1 MPSPNDYTVGDGL
14 NTAGFL
20 WLRRSKGLDTPN
32 GDGNDTNRNQYS
44 VRLDH
49 NFSAKNKLSFSGTWE
64 RDQAE
69 TAQAGLTNWPDGYNG
84 LVRRAPRVLTG
95 SFVTILTP
103 TILNEFRVGNRK
115 AWNYSWSS
123 IWRPDS
129 VGDEARAV
137 LPIHNGKSFYPVQSL
152 IPNNIITSVSGAATR
167 GQESPLTSFSDTLS
181 WTRGHHAL
189 KFGFEARLT
198 HSRGFNGSDNPDFYT
213 IPIVTVGA
221 GTTPV
226 TELTQSAA

>member
-1 MPSPNDYTVGDGL
+1 V
-14 NTAGFL
+14 
-20 WLRRSKGLDTPN
+20 
-32 GDGNDTNRNQYS
+32 Q
-44 VRLDH
+44 
-49 NFSAKNKLSFSGTWE
+49 
-64 RDQAE
+64 
-69 TAQAGLTNWPDGYNG
+69 
-84 LVRRAPRVLTG
+84 RAPRVLTG
-95 SFVTILTP
+95 SFVTILTS

-115 AWNYSWSS
+115 SWNYSWSS

-137 LPIHNGKSFYPVQSL
+137 LPTHNGKSFYPVQSL

-167 GQESPLTSFSDTLS
+167 GQESPLTNFSDTLS

-189 KFGFEARLT
+189 KVGFEARFT

-221 GTTPV
+221 GSTAVTGINTIAGLTGSSITTAQNLLLDLSGSVADV
-226 TELTQSAA
+226 TISNGFNVVNPTDTSFSA